1 MGLVSSVFMRGMFV
15 FFLFVACFHDY
26 DVFDTTRVG
35 SFESQRKRLPALCR
49 PLVFCSSSPS
59 RFRSEIRNIDL
70 LLTKLFIP
78 AASSFVAIIFLSML
92 ESRLCPLSVYPNPCS
107 VRSFFLF
114 LYAIDLCETSPLF
127 VNRSRSVSISFSS
140 GFPVHISSR
149 VQPSR
154 LDSNNRLAYNKKTS
168 ISKTASRDDFITL
181 FLTGQP
187 NIVRCIDHQ
196 FSIPAPDTLR
206 RWC

>member
-1 MGLVSSVFMRGMFV
+1 MFV

-35 SFESQRKRLPALCR
+35 GFESQRKRLPALCR
-49 PLVFCSSSPS
+49 PLMFCSSSPS

-92 ESRLCPLSVYPNPCS
+92 ESRLCLSL
-107 VRSFFLF
+107 VRISKPMLCAIFFLF
-114 LYAIDLCETSPLF
+114 LYAIDLRETSPLF
-127 VNRSRSVSISFSS
+127 VNRSRSVPSSFSC

-149 VQPSR
+149 VQPTR

-168 ISKTASRDDFITL
+168 ISKTARRDDFITL
-181 FLTGQP
+181 FLTGLP

-196 FSIPAPDTLR
+196 ISIPAPDTLR